1 MHPTFEC
8 PDCMLHVLVYYFV
21 LLVLI
26 CVFVKILLIVSL
38 ICDKVVGLFVNCLL
52 SGTNTIS
59 GRYQLSQFGKGEELE
74 EMRS

>member
-1 MHPTFEC
+1 MHPTCEEIAVCVSWFIS
-8 PDCMLHVLVYYFV
+8 LSFWSLSVFFVKV
-21 LLVLI
+21 LLV
-26 CVFVKILLIVSL
+26 SL
-38 ICDKVVGLFVNCLL
+38 TCDMVVGLFVNCLL

>member
-1 MHPTFEC
+1 
-8 PDCMLHVLVYYFV
+8 MLHVLVYYVV

-26 CVFVKILLIVSL
+26 CVFVKVLLVSL

-59 GRYQLSQFGKGEELE
+59 GRYQLRQFSIGIGL
-74 EMRS
+74 